1 MLWCLYVWLLQWL
14 RATDGYPFGSDDRAR
29 GASFFREAAA
39 AAVGI
44 HQRKGGIVSNV
55 R

>member
-14 RATDGYPFGSDDRAR
+14 RATDGYPFGSDNRAR
-29 GASFFREAAA
+29 GAPVLRETAAT
-39 AAVGI
+39 AVSAY
-44 HQRKGGIVSNV
+44 QRKGGIVSNV